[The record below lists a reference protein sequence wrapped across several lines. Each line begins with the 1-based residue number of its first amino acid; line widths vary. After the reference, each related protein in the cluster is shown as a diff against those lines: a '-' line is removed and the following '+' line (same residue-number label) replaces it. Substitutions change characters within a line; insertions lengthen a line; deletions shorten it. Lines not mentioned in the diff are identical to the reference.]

1 MFFSLDFSIYLRL
14 RRRGRWRAV
23 GMMMPTALELEW
35 RHSSCTTTTQI
46 DGHRFPFGRLAAL
59 MFIQR
64 VARGSF
70 FFVSYFCLFY
80 VFFNYYCAMALVV
93 RRRRIAMRMG
103 KASAGEN
110 EPRPAEKEYKS
121 HVGGGGGCVLR
132 LIGFIY
138 D

>member
-1 MFFSLDFSIYLRL
+1 MFVSLDFSIYLRP

-35 RHSSCTTTTQI
+35 RHSSCTTMPQI

-70 FFVSYFCLFY
+70 FFCFVFFFVFY

-110 EPRPAEKEYKS
+110 EPRPAEKE
-121 HVGGGGGCVLR
+121 
-132 LIGFIY
+132 
-138 D
+138 

>member
-1 MFFSLDFSIYLRL
+1 MAGGWNDDANGTRIGMAPFFLYYYAPDRWPSISFRSTGGFDVYSTR
-14 RRRGRWRAV
+14 
-23 GMMMPTALELEW
+23 
-35 RHSSCTTTTQI
+35 CT
-46 DGHRFPFGRLAAL
+46 GL
-59 MFIQR
+59 
-64 VARGSF
+64 V
-70 FFVSYFCLFY
+70 FFVSNFCLFY